1 MTHERRYR
9 SVIELQCVWEVVS
22 VIDPEMYILQPK
34 TLFKSWQR
42 NLKFFALPFGMY
54 IQGLFSSSLGTA

>member
-1 MTHERRYR
+1 MTHKRRHR
-9 SVIELQCVWEVVS
+9 SVIELQCVWEVVI

-42 NLKFFALPFGMY
+42 NLKFVAL
-54 IQGLFSSSLGTA
+54 LFLPCIFKAYFLPR